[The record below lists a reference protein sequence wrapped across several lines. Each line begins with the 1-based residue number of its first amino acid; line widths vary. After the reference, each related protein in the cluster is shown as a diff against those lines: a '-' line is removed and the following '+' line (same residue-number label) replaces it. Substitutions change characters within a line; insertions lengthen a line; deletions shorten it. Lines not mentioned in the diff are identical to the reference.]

1 MKQSPIFGRL
11 ALIARTSI
19 LGGPLSLRDG
29 LLLLL
34 RPARR

>member
-1 MKQSPIFGRL
+1 MSSFSFAAVRAL
-11 ALIARTSI
+11 APAL
-19 LGGPLSLRDG
+19 LSGG

>member
-1 MKQSPIFGRL
+1 MNSFHMTGRVALSALTSP
-11 ALIARTSI
+11 S
-19 LGGPLSLRDG
+19 GGL

>member
-1 MKQSPIFGRL
+1 MNSFDIAGRV
-11 ALIARTSI
+11 ALSALTS
-19 LGGPLSLRDG
+19 LSGGL

>member
-1 MKQSPIFGRL
+1 MSSLPIAGRV
-11 ALIARTSI
+11 ALSALTS
-19 LGGPLSLRDG
+19 LSGGL